1 VSQPAQAVSVSPTL
15 MEEQRGLRFLLKRIG
30 WLTPAALLLLVIH
43 MAMRVHFGGA
53 QAELGKGFDTSALVL
68 IALAFFPQL
77 ASYISS
83 INIPGVG
90 KFVLQTEKLLTTHTE
105 EIDKL
110 KVIIACLLS
119 NHEANALKMVREG
132 LHVFSKATYRPR
144 LTHDLRRIRD
154 LGMIDQ
160 LCQEARLAELAKGS
174 PRELKISDCFCLTD
188 RGEEYYQRR
197 VKMLGSDGFELPAR
211 SAAQPDPRQPS
222 PQPPLPPLGSPA
234 GSTLGILSGT

>member
-1 VSQPAQAVSVSPTL
+1 
-15 MEEQRGLRFLLKRIG
+15 MEEQRGLRFLLKRFG

-43 MAMRVHFGGA
+43 MAMRVYFGDA

-90 KFVLQTEKLLTTHTE
+90 KFVLQTEKLTE

-110 KVIIACLLS
+110 KVIIACLLT
-119 NHEANALKMVREG
+119 NYEAHALKMVREG

-144 LTHDLRRIRD
+144 LTRDLRRIRD

-160 LCQEARLAELAKGS
+160 ICQEAKLADLVRGS
-174 PRELKISDCFCLTD
+174 PRELKISDCFSLTGL
-188 RGEEYYQRR
+188 GEEYYQRR
-197 VKMLGSDGFELPAR
+197 VKMLGSDGFEVPAKA
-211 SAAQPDPRQPS
+211 AAQPDPRQPS
-222 PQPPLPPLGSPA
+222 PQPQPSLPPLGSPP
-234 GSTLGILSGT
+234 GSTLGILSGA